1 MALAE
6 GYGSALAGI
15 ALNTRY
21 GAIGADVTHATTRLA
36 NMPDRSVQSLRLTY
50 SKLITPTN
58 TNLTLAAYRYSTS
71 GFLGLADAMA
81 LRDLDQRQFGFAM
94 GPTQRGRLQLT
105 VNQTLP
111 GRWGSF

>member
-1 MALAE
+1 
-6 GYGSALAGI
+6 
-15 ALNTRY
+15 
-21 GAIGADVTHATTRLA
+21 
-36 NMPDRSVQSLRLTY
+36 MPDRSGQSLCLTY

-71 GFLGLADAMA
+71 GFLSLADAMA
-81 LRDLDQRQFGFAM
+81 LRDLDQRQSGFAM

-111 GRWGSF
+111 GRWGSFYLSGSTQS